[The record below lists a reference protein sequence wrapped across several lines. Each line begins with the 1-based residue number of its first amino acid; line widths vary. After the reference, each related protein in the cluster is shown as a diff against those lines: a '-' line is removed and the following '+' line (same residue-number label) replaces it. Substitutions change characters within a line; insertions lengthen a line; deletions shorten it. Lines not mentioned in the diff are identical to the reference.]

1 MKQEVQRWPTARRS
15 EMRFGRIA
23 VFTAVLL
30 LLGLVF
36 GTVCPIA
43 QAATT
48 GTAHC
53 SYRLH
58 QNSRLIPGANDLH
71 FTIYTKYGTTI
82 NDAQIEVD
90 TDPPP
95 ESVGIVIA
103 QDHKSADVTI
113 NWSSVIPYCSYVQV
127 DVNVVLDGYFCN
139 NNQGIKDVVWT
150 YVAEVADCDL
160 PDHEWVVFPRETLG
174 PWDYHKFVIRNAD
187 SADFDLRGLVFHWGY
202 EGLVDSNLYN
212 FTGWDSSLYELGD
225 TLLFALGDSVW
236 GYLELPAQGEDLI
249 HIHGHYELWSG
260 GGGGD
265 SLLGECWFHHYDF
278 EALAVD
284 MADLKAAPDADGN
297 IEVTWTTLAETDNAG
312 FAVYRS
318 LSPDRGMT
326 KVSERLIAPRGSA
339 LGGATYVFA
348 DSRVK
353 PGHTYYYWVKD
364 IDIYGHGKL
373 HGPVSAR
380 AAGRPVRPVRFS
392 LAQNN
397 PNPFRA
403 GTEIEFGLPDASQ
416 VTLAI
421 YNPQGQVVK
430 TLVEGTRP
438 AGYHVAVW
446 DGTNAAGHEVSAGVY
461 YCELRA
467 GSYVQMRK
475 MAYVK

>member
-1 MKQEVQRWPTARRS
+1 
-15 EMRFGRIA
+15 MRLNGI
-23 VFTAVLL
+23 VLVTAVLL
-30 LLGLVF
+30 VLCLAF
-36 GTVCPIA
+36 GAAGPTA

-95 ESVGIVIA
+95 SSTSIVIA
-103 QDHKSADVTI
+103 PDHKSADVTI
-113 NWSSVIPYCSYVQV
+113 NWSSVIPYCSYVKV
-127 DVNVVLDGYFCN
+127 DINVVLNGYFCN
-139 NNQGIKDVVWT
+139 NNQGIKDIVWT

-160 PDHEWVVFPRETLG
+160 PDHEWVVFPRENIG
-174 PWDYHKFVIRNAD
+174 PYDYHRFVLRNAD
-187 SADFDLRGLVFHWGY
+187 SMDVDLRGLVFHYGPV
-202 EGLVDSNLYN
+202 GLVDSNLFN
-212 FTGWDSSLYELGD
+212 FTGWDSMLYTGGD
-225 TLLFALGDSVW
+225 TLLTVFDDS
-236 GYLELPAQGEDLI
+236 LEHFLQLPAQGEDLI

-260 GGGGD
+260 DGGGD

-284 MADLKAAPDADGN
+284 MGELKAAPDADGN
-297 IEVTWTTLAETDNAG
+297 IEVSWTTLAETDNAG

-318 LSPDRGMT
+318 LSPDGGMS
-326 KVSERLIAPRGSA
+326 KISQRLIAPRGSV
-339 LGGATYVFA
+339 LGGAAYVFA
-348 DSRVK
+348 DNRVT
-353 PGHTYYYWVKD
+353 PGLTYYYWVKD
-364 IDIYGHGKL
+364 VDIYGHGKL

-403 GTEIEFGLPDASQ
+403 VTEIEYGLPDAGN
-416 VTLAI
+416 VALAI
-421 YNPQGQVVK
+421 YNPQGQLVK
-430 TLVEGTRP
+430 TLVAGHRP
-438 AGYHVAVW
+438 AGYHVALW
-446 DGTNAAGHEVSAGVY
+446 DGTNSAGDEVSGGVY
-461 YCELRA
+461 YCKMQA
-467 GSYVQMRK
+467 GSFTQMK
-475 MAYVK
+475 KVAYVK